1 MSRLDFVTIAIV
13 TLCVAALAILIVRV
27 VKLTAEDSNDMT
39 AAEMDD
45 YDKYFEDGAAAGE
58 EDTYSFD
65 EAAATEEEETPAEE
79 SSEIP
84 GSPDAEDEESDEVPT
99 PAETVKALEDEQTQ
113 ATKRSVTSEPATTLG
128 VVDGAFMVIAGSF
141 SVKNNAEAF
150 AEKLRGLGYTNV
162 ETGKFNK
169 GTYTAVLVDRYNE
182 MDEAKAVVRE
192 LKKQHNISAYVQ
204 KQLAN

>member
-39 AAEMDD
+39 TAEMDD
-45 YDKYFEDGAAAGE
+45 YDKYFEDSDAKN

-65 EAAATEEEETPAEE
+65 EETTAAEE
-79 SSEIP
+79 AVPTIDQP
-84 GSPDAEDEESDEVPT
+84 EEKNDNVKEEGNSEVPV
-99 PAETVKALEDEQTQ
+99 PAETVEAIKNEQPTT
-113 ATKRSVTSEPATTLG
+113 ANRSVTTDNTPTLG
-128 VVDGAFMVIAGSF
+128 NAEGTFMVIAGSF

-150 AEKLRGLGYTNV
+150 AEKIRGLGYTNV

-169 GTYTAVLVDRYNE
+169 GTYTAVLVDRYND
-182 MDEAKAVVRE
+182 MDDAKAAVRE
-192 LKKQHNISAYVQ
+192 LKKQHSISAYVQ
-204 KQLAN
+204 RQVAN